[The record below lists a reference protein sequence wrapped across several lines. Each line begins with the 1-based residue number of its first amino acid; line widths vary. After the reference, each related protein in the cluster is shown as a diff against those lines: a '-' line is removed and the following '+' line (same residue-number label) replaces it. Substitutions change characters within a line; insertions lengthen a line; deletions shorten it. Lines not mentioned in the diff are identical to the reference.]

1 MRQSVVESERWKVKS
16 KLIGDLEIGSLSL
29 NAWHWEVKTHLL
41 YFQDLPFT
49 NEMDIETTGILMG
62 VIDASWS
69 QIWCK
74 LLKFAHFTQTHI
86 LKSSAASLPKN
97 STPL

>member
-1 MRQSVVESERWKVKS
+1 MKS

-62 VIDASWS
+62 VIDAS
-69 QIWCK
+69 
-74 LLKFAHFTQTHI
+74 
-86 LKSSAASLPKN
+86 
-97 STPL
+97 